1 MQCVKYEAPG
11 MNRGG
16 DTVYFALLSLTSL
29 SEVPSKDLTLQ
40 MGQVW
45 RSGYTLPGSTK
56 LVTALPQ
63 EERTGQVLRQQNAV
77 GMAGN

>member
-1 MQCVKYEAPG
+1 MKDEAPG

-16 DTVYFALLSLTSL
+16 DSVYFALLSLTSQRG
-29 SEVPSKDLTLQ
+29 PHSKDLALQ

-56 LVTALPQ
+56 LVTALSQ